1 MGSLPSPY
9 LPNPGALLPTAKDL
23 SAQLGA
29 RVTFR
34 DVSAA
39 LLLAVQTLLYDERD
53 AGPEI
58 SGIPL
63 STALLKKNRP
73 RTADAIDPVVLN
85 FFLLVAFVDVQTL
98 DLPSRANAATV
109 RSYGIANALLAR
121 LYEVGEWAA
130 PWQQGRERE
139 RGPTRADPGQSVR
152 RPTRVRPR

>member
-1 MGSLPSPY
+1 MAPLPSPY
-9 LPNPGALLPTAKDL
+9 LADPAALLPTAKEL
-23 SAQLGA
+23 SDRLGT

-63 STALLKKNRP
+63 STALSKKNRP
-73 RTADAIDPVVLN
+73 RTADAVDPLVLN

-98 DLPSRANAATV
+98 DPPRGARAPTL
-109 RSYGIANALLAR
+109 RLYRIANALLAR

-130 PWQQGRERE
+130 PWQQGPERE
-139 RGPTRADPGQSVR
+139 RGPGRADPGQATR
-152 RPTRVRPR
+152 RPTRVRPG